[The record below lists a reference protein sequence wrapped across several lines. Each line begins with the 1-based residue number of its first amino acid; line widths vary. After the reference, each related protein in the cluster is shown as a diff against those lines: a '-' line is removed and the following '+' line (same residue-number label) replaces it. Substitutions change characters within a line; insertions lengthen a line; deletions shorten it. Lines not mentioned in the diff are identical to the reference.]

1 MLQTLRNAWKVED
14 LRKKILFTLLI
25 ILLYRLGNA
34 IPVPY
39 VNKEALELYFEQV
52 QGTMLGLYN
61 MMSGGASPRPP
72 SLHCP
77 FSPTSTP
84 PSSSS
89 CSASPSRLWS
99 G

>member
-1 MLQTLRNAWKVED
+1 MIQTLKNAWKIED
-14 LRKKILFTLLI
+14 LRRKILFTLLI
-25 ILLYRLGNA
+25 ILLYRVGNA

-61 MMSGGASPRPP
+61 MMSGGAFCP
-72 SLHCP
+72 S
-77 FSPTSTP
+77 SPTSTP

-89 CSASPSRLWS
+89 CSASPSRPWS

>member
-1 MLQTLRNAWKVED
+1 MIQTLKNAWKIEE
-14 LRKKILFTLLI
+14 LRRKILFTLLI

-39 VNKEALELYFEQV
+39 VNKEALELYFASV

-61 MMSGGASPRPP
+61 MMSGGAFSQATI
-72 SLHCP
+72 SHCP
-77 FSPTSTP
+77 SSPTSTP

-89 CSASPSRLWS
+89 CSASPFRPWS